1 MTIACFQPGKVA
13 INASAHWTC
22 RYLAAI
28 LKVAFP
34 RERHF
39 ETPPNSIE
47 GYTITVDRNLLTNG
61 DVTCQYESKLH
72 SFCGIK

>member
-34 RERHF
+34 RERYF

-47 GYTITVDRNLLTNG
+47 GYTTTVDRNLLTNAAAHIFL
-61 DVTCQYESKLH
+61 VVFS
-72 SFCGIK
+72 